1 MKSLYISYVIIG
13 NLFWLE
19 EKTHICQE
27 KKDRIS
33 EQAVDQGLTGP
44 LLVNLDDQFPQ
55 YEQDVDANTGANE
68 DESELSEVESAFK
81 YEHNEEVNDFLIQDQ
96 DQERSR
102 SRDQEIKRERERDQ
116 VIKREREIKRSRER
130 EREREY
136 FTVFTLY
143 ETHFNQYLPLMKH
156 MLISIYH

>member
-68 DESELSEVESAFK
+68 DESELSGVESAFK

-96 DQERSR
+96 DQDH
-102 SRDQEIKRERERDQ
+102 DQEIKRSRK
-116 VIKREREIKRSRER
+116 IKIKRSREREIKIKRSRER
-130 EREREY
+130 ERERDQERERERERERESI
-136 FTVFTLY
+136 LL
-143 ETHFNQYLPLMKH
+143 YLPFMKH
-156 MLISIYH
+156 ILISIYP